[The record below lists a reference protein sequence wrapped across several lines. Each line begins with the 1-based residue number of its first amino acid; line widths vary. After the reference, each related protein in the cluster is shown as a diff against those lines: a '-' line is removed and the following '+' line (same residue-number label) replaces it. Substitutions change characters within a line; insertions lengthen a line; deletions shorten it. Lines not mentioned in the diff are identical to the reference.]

1 MAQMDS
7 SSSFHCKCP
16 FSQLLLPTGG
26 EIKYRRGTTDLTFKF
41 SERLFLLSL
50 FAIALLILT
59 GGQSITGKSGAL
71 TSPCIFGGRESRV
84 VARLESI
91 CKERGELGRINDSA
105 LSLLLLFVFAV
116 HSSFLFGNPP

>member
-16 FSQLLLPTGG
+16 LSQLLLPTGG
-26 EIKYRRGTTDLTFKF
+26 EIKYRRGATDLTFKF
-41 SERLFLLSL
+41 SERVFLLSFF

-59 GGQSITGKSGAL
+59 GGQSITGKSSAL
-71 TSPCIFGGRESRV
+71 TSPCIFGGGESRV

-91 CKERGELGRINDSA
+91 LQRERRAGLN
-105 LSLLLLFVFAV
+105 
-116 HSSFLFGNPP
+116 